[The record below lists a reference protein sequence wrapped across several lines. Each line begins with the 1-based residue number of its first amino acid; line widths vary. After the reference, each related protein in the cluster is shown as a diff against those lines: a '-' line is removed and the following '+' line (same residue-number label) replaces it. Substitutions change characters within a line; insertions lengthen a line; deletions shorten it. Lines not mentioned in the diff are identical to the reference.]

1 MSVSET
7 KIELARKILNTNDKE
22 LINYI
27 KAIFSSEPKNWWE
40 ELPDEIKASVD
51 RGLKQASNKQTL
63 PHNQVMKKYSKW
75 LKK

>member
-7 KIELARKILNTNDKE
+7 KIELARQILNTNNKE
-22 LINYI
+22 LINYL
-27 KAIFSSEPKNWWE
+27 KAIFSGQPKNWWE

-51 RGLKQASNKQTL
+51 RGLKQAANKQTL
-63 PHNQVMKKYSKW
+63 PHSQVMKKYSKW

>member
-7 KIELARKILNTNDKE
+7 KIELATQILNTNDKE
-22 LINYI
+22 IINYI
-27 KAIFSSEPKNWWE
+27 KAIFSNQSKNWWE

-51 RGLKQASNKQTL
+51 RGLKQAARRQTL
-63 PHNQVMKKYSKW
+63 PHSQVMKKYSKW